1 MISLRLRCSPLISHQ
16 GTVCFTSN
24 FSQTCKAENV
34 VTLHF
39 WYPTRKNAVFLQI
52 HTQDVTSRYHPLR
65 WPKAKQ
71 VSIRSGEWVLSA
83 SQLVAWYQMPWVWP
97 RGATEFKQSSSPGS
111 IIRERETTNPTWV
124 WLRKTRLP
132 SRHSGP
138 RSPRLWILLEAKLWA
153 GKAV

>member
-16 GTVCFTSN
+16 GTMCFTSN

-39 WYPTRKNAVFLQI
+39 WYPTRKKCRVFLQI

-65 WPKAKQ
+65 WAKAKQ

-111 IIRERETTNPTWV
+111 IIRERDNQSNMSLTEKDKAAV
-124 WLRKTRLP
+124 K
-132 SRHSGP
+132 
-138 RSPRLWILLEAKLWA
+138 ALWA
-153 GKAV
+153 KVSKAVDTVGGEALGR